1 MQQWASFTPSQLEHM
16 HWSNTTSFESADP
29 NAAQADQNDIWMTEE
44 EMDTHMIKNRSV
56 VWPHF
61 FLNTIKNKAKC
72 RHCPKVL
79 TVVSKNG
86 TNHLKRHI
94 QRCPGLASAGQ
105 STLDDFVTRPNT
117 QESYNYEE
125 CSNELSRMII
135 QTETPFL
142 FSEHPAFNKYVK
154 KNQSQ
159 HKETSRKV
167 VKSKAMAQY
176 CNNKQEL
183 ISDFANNTCR
193 FNITADGWDSG
204 TDYSYV
210 CITAHWIDRDWVLQ
224 KRIIEFAKLEFPHNA
239 TNYHNIIMNG
249 INEYGLRSKILS
261 VTFDNA
267 TSMTAVANRLKTSLD
282 GSLLHIRCAC
292 HVLNL
297 SIKDGLQG
305 LKQYHAKFKHVVHH
319 LNTNNYKRNDY
330 RVYCRN
336 VGAKYRKIPLENNTR
351 WNSTHIMLT
360 ACIES
365 KQPLTDWWNRNY
377 PEMPLLDED
386 WKNMEMYVD
395 FLGAFLDATNSFSHV
410 YKPTSPYFLG
420 NIIPIAQLFSKYRGV
435 DTHIDFLSV
444 METKFLKYWTD
455 IPYVYV
461 FAIILDP
468 RWKLDGAIS
477 LINIYKEFMNLD
489 FDVEGYKAEIT
500 TAFFNVYNHY
510 ESRFGNNSRN
520 SSRASAASSSSGGG
534 GFRGATLNALKGL
547 VSQRRPDV
555 RSSSTASDLA
565 EYHMYTNYD
574 YMRAISDDEANSL
587 DLCQWWKIQSKA
599 LPVMSAMAKDF
610 LSIQVSSVASERAFS
625 ASKRVLDE
633 KRTRMNSSTLRMCV
647 CYKDWMDASDRNQS
661 RTEVDSDNDSDETST
676 ESNT

>member
-1 MQQWASFTPSQLEHM
+1 
-16 HWSNTTSFESADP
+16 
-29 NAAQADQNDIWMTEE
+29 
-44 EMDTHMIKNRSV
+44 MDTHMIKNRSV

-79 TVVSKNG
+79 TAVSKNG

-135 QTETPFL
+135 QTATPFL

-176 CNNKQEL
+176 CNIKQEL
-183 ISDFANNTCR
+183 ISDFANKTCR

-282 GSLLHIRCAC
+282 GVFLDGSLLHIRCAC

-297 SIKDGLQG
+297 SIKDGFQG

-489 FDVEGYKAEIT
+489 FDVEEYKAEIT

-574 YMRAISDDEANSL
+574 YMRAISDNEANSL